1 MNNSTK
7 NIGTSAAAFSI
18 CLVLVVLV
26 CIVFGQVISFDFVN
40 FDDGSYVY
48 ANPQISN
55 GITLDGIKWI
65 LTHPHSANWHP
76 LTSFSHMLDCQI
88 YELNPFGP
96 HLTNLLLHNAVV
108 LAFFFVL
115 RAMTGSVWRSAVTAA
130 LFAIHPLRAE
140 SVAWVSE
147 RKDLLSGLFF
157 MVTLCAYLRY
167 TRRPFSLLRY
177 SSVAALFIAGLL
189 SKSMLVTLPFVLLL
203 LDFWPLERFRSE
215 KPTRLILE
223 KVPLIIISALFCGV
237 TVWAQ
242 RDAIASTEALPFGW
256 RVENAAVSYLVYI
269 KQLIVPSGLAALYPV
284 REGLFPVWQ
293 IVGAV
298 VFLVAITGIVLRK
311 IKTCPALFTGWFWY
325 LGMLIPVVGILQV
338 GSQAHADRYTYLPQI
353 GLVMAVVWLIGDWAD
368 SRRRRIAASVVSAA
382 LLCVLTIAGRAQT
395 GMWKNGT
402 ALWTRTLAHTENNPV
417 AHSNFGAL
425 LLVEGDPDGAI
436 EQFEKSIQLNA
447 GRAEVF
453 NNLAAAY
460 AEKGRYAEAVRA
472 AEIALALAEKRC
484 DPAIIEAIRARRE
497 EYRSNLPR

>member
-1 MNNSTK
+1 MNSATTNSSS
-7 NIGTSAAAFSI
+7 TSTFRI
-18 CLVLVVLV
+18 CLGLIVLVWF
-26 CIVFGQVISFDFVN
+26 VFGQTLTFDFVN
-40 FDDGSYVY
+40 YDDGSYVY

-55 GITLDGIKWI
+55 GITIEGIQWV

-88 YELNPFGP
+88 YGLNPFGP
-96 HLTNLLLHNAVV
+96 HLTNLLLHSAVV
-108 LAFFFVL
+108 LALFLVL
-115 RAMTGSVWRSAVTAA
+115 RSMTGSVWRSALIAA
-130 LFAIHPLRAE
+130 WFAIHPLRAE

-157 MVTLCAYLRY
+157 MLTLGTYLRY
-167 TRRPFSLLRY
+167 IRRPFSVRRY
-177 SSVAALFIAGLL
+177 VSVAILFSAGLL

-203 LDFWPLERFRSE
+203 LDFWPLDRFRSE
-215 KPTRLILE
+215 KPIRLILE
-223 KVPLIIISALFCGV
+223 KVPLLLMTALFCGV
-237 TVWAQ
+237 TIWAQ
-242 RDAIASTEALPFGW
+242 QTAIASTEALPLGW
-256 RVENAAVSYLVYI
+256 RLENAAVSYLVYI
-269 KQLIVPSGLAALYPV
+269 KQLIAPFGLAALYPV

-298 VFLVAITGIVLRK
+298 VFLVAITGIALRK

-353 GLVMAVVWLIGDWAD
+353 GLVVAVVWLIGDWAH
-368 SRRRRIAASVVSAA
+368 SRHRRIVVSVIATA
-382 LLCVLTIAGRAQT
+382 ILCALTIAGRIQT
-395 GMWKNGT
+395 GMWKNGN

-425 LLVEGDPDGAI
+425 LLVEGNPDGAI

-453 NNLAAAY
+453 NNLASAY
-460 AEKGRYAEAVRA
+460 AEKERYVDAVKA
-472 AEIALALAEKRC
+472 AEIALKLAEKQR
-484 DPAIIEAIRARRE
+484 DPMIVKAIRVRRD
-497 EYRSNLPR
+497 EYRSNLP